1 MLWLVGVGGVTLVA
15 RSEVRYSRELVNRDR
30 RPSVAKLARV
40 HKPGFPHC
48 KKLHAAS

>member
-40 HKPGFPHC
+40 HEPGFPHC